1 MSLETFDWYIT
12 QAVEQKLE
20 DEEVWGDR
28 SPEVVTEIAAKLK
41 QNIVKG
47 AMIFIS
53 KEYMENVINSKVD
66 WDNM

>member
-28 SPEVVTEIAAKLK
+28 SPEVVAEIATKVK
-41 QNIVKG
+41 QNIVDA
-47 AMIFIS
+47 AMVAIS
-53 KEYMENVINSKVD
+53 NEYMQEVVDNSVD